1 MEMYRIMFNF
11 LQKGLD
17 PITIENVKSDQSI
30 LEVALENDVDLHND
44 CGGVCAC
51 STCHC
56 YIEKGAAHLPEKSDR
71 EEDFISRALEP
82 KENSRLSCQCILE
95 DGDGYI
101 EVIIPDQTQDFE
113 G

>member
-1 MEMYRIMFNF
+1 MYNITFRF
-11 LQKGLD
+11 LQKGLE
-17 PITIENVKSDQSI
+17 PVIIKNVEPDQSI
-30 LEVALENDVDLHND
+30 LEVALENDIDLHND

-51 STCHC
+51 STCHS
-56 YIEKGAAHLPEKSDR
+56 YIEKGMEYLPEKSDR

-95 DGDGYI
+95 DGEGNI
-101 EVIIPDQTQDFE
+101 EVLIPDQTQDFD